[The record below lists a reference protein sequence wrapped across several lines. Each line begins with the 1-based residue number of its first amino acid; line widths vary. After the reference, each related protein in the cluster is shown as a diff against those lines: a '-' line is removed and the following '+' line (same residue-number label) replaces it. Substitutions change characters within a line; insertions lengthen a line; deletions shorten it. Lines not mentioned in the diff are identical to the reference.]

1 MQKEDKNFT
10 YVVCGLW
17 TATRSLSR
25 FPVQQDGIKQDE
37 RAHGSRKIKTERVVT
52 NYCQKQT
59 DSTWGK
65 YNLLP
70 VRIHL
75 DILMSVIVT
84 LSTTFFPGSTSLLH
98 FQLLYVLP
106 TPEWHREDGVSGELQ
121 SVYYSF
127 PLPLPP
133 PQCFLLFL
141 HYLLSSG
148 HIS

>member
-1 MQKEDKNFT
+1 M
-10 YVVCGLW
+10 
-17 TATRSLSR
+17 
-25 FPVQQDGIKQDE
+25 
-37 RAHGSRKIKTERVVT
+37 
-52 NYCQKQT
+52 
-59 DSTWGK
+59 
-65 YNLLP
+65 P

-84 LSTTFFPGSTSLLH
+84 LSTTFFPGSTSLH

-148 HIS
+148 HISWVGCSFRPFVLTPSWASPHSAGKSLAPTAFLLTPYFLILVSHNNFFSLLDLSM